1 MTFKHYLFGTPG
13 KIGKWSLL
21 HALVVHI
28 GLLFFIVY
36 GLLFLDDFDPVALRW
51 IPIGFGVFV
60 NLVVVYGHWNNYKG
74 RQM

>member
-28 GLLFFIVY
+28 PLFFCIGY
-36 GLLFLDDFDPVALRW
+36 GLIFMNPMILGSGLAITSL
-51 IPIGFGVFV
+51 IA
-60 NLVVVYGHWNNYKG
+60 YGHLA
-74 RQM
+74 RFRSEQ